1 MRTIRWNLEKNKI
14 LKQER
19 SICFDDVLIAI
30 EEDKLLAIEAHPN
43 KEQYP
48 HQRILIVNIQGYIHI
63 VPFVEDKQG
72 IFLKTVFP
80 SRTYHNKYKH
90 LIS

>member
-1 MRTIRWNLEKNKI
+1 VRNI
-14 LKQER
+14 
-19 SICFDDVLIAI
+19 S

-80 SRTYHNKYKH
+80 SRKSSRGNPARVF
-90 LIS
+90 

>member
-14 LKQER
+14 LKQQR
-19 SICFDDVLIAI
+19 GIYFDDVLIAI
-30 EEDKLLAIEAHPN
+30 EDHPN

-48 HQRILIVNIQGYIHI
+48 HQRIFIVNIQGYIHI

-80 SRTYHNKYKH
+80 SRTYHKKYKH